1 MKSTPLNAFLA
12 GLVAVNLV
20 LPAVAQTFNGRQLQG
35 GVTYVP
41 VGTALDASLT
51 SPIDSAV
58 GKAGDL
64 FSARLNAPLY
74 MGSDLVLPGGTTLEG
89 NVTSAD
95 KSGHLGTNGVVG
107 LHLTGAVTPDG
118 IRYPLSA
125 NLTTTQSKDPSIHED
140 KQGNLKGRTSS
151 STVKSGIV
159 RTALWTGGGTL
170 LGICFAPIVGGAV
183 GAGAIVGV
191 ASGGAVGL
199 GSNLWRKGKDVR
211 IPSGTR
217 IQFALD
223 QPMAVSS
230 SMAGLPNGTSAIGS
244 NAYSNSGPSS
254 NSYSNPYQAPTAGSL
269 NTSSSPNSSYP
280 NSSNYS
286 NPSNPPSISE
296 SNGSNAA
303 VH

>member
-1 MKSTPLNAFLA
+1 MSGEKEHLMKSTPLTAILA
-12 GLVAVNLV
+12 GVMSISLV

-41 VGTALDASLT
+41 IGTPLDASLT

-64 FSARLNAPLY
+64 FSARLNSPLY

-95 KSGHLGTNGVVG
+95 KSGHLGSNGVVG

-125 NLTTTQSKDPSIHED
+125 NLTTAQATDPAIHED

-151 STVKSGIV
+151 STVKSGLV
-159 RTALWTGGGTL
+159 RTAMWTAGGTL

-183 GAGAIVGV
+183 GAGAIAGV
-191 ASGGAVGL
+191 ATGGAVGL

-211 IPSGTR
+211 IPSGTK

-223 QPMAVSS
+223 QPMAVSANVAS
-230 SMAGLPNGTSAIGS
+230 LP
-244 NAYSNSGPSS
+244 SNSVNPS
-254 NSYSNPYQAPTAGSL
+254 PAPGYAPQQIGAVGRAGSL
-269 NTSSSPNSSYP
+269 
-280 NSSNYS
+280 
-286 NPSNPPSISE
+286 
-296 SNGSNAA
+296 
-303 VH
+303 